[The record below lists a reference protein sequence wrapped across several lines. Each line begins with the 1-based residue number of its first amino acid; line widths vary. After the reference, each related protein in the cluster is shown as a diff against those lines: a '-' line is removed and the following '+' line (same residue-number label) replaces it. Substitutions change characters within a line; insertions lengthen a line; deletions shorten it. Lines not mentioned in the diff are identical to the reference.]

1 MAARKR
7 TRKTRRNPPKA
18 TKKISITPAQAR
30 TIKAVAQ
37 KITRARKSR

>member
-7 TRKTRRNPPKA
+7 TRKTSKKA
-18 TKKISITPAQAR
+18 TKKISITPSQAR
-30 TIKAVAQ
+30 TIKAISQ

>member
-1 MAARKR
+1 MAARRRR
-7 TRKTRRNPPKA
+7 TRKNPSKGA
-18 TKKISITPAQAR
+18 KKISITPAQAR